1 MRLLCGVCLCVPS
14 RYDHLEAKTK
24 AQSEIQQGSI
34 DQLEEYNSRIR
45 DLRRAL
51 QVGGLAMVYM
61 WGGTDAMR
69 DLASA

>member
-1 MRLLCGVCLCVPS
+1 MIVCGCVLS

-51 QVGGLAMVYM
+51 QVGGIL
-61 WGGTDAMR
+61 
-69 DLASA
+69 

>member
-1 MRLLCGVCLCVPS
+1 MSDGVCLVCACVLS

-51 QVGGLAMVYM
+51 QVCGIL
-61 WGGTDAMR
+61 
-69 DLASA
+69 